1 MTKHSSILGNASMF
15 GSAQPLKIMEM
26 ANQMTPSE
34 KNKEEKKLI
43 VHPSL
48 ICGSM
53 NK

>member
-1 MTKHSSILGNASMF
+1 MTKHASSLGNASMF
-15 GSAQPLKIMEM
+15 ASATSLKILVM

-34 KNKEEKKLI
+34 KKQEEKKLI

-53 NK
+53 NI